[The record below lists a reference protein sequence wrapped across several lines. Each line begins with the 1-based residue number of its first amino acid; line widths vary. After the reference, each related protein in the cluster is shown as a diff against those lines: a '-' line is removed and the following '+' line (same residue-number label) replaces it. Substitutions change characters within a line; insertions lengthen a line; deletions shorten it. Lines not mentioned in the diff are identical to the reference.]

1 MKKMVLSALM
11 LLLCGTLAAQNPTA
25 ASLQQAA
32 LKYLHDEGYPAKID
46 EDNDIECKIQGY
58 TYWICLSDESDGSV
72 FVNSFGKFTCDT
84 PYNEVLEL
92 CNKKNNEKKAVKYG
106 AGTIDDTTRQFI
118 LSYERYQ
125 APGDDFEAYLRDMV
139 ALLPAMLA
147 DFISEL

>member
-1 MKKMVLSALM
+1 MKKMILSALM

-46 EDNDIECKIQGY
+46 EDNDIECKIQGHL
-58 TYWICLSDESDGSV
+58 YWICINDESDGST
-72 FVNSFGKFTCDT
+72 FVNSFGKFTCET

-106 AGTIDDTTRQFI
+106 AAAVEGTTQFVI
-118 LSYERYQ
+118 SYERYQ

-139 ALLPAMLA
+139 ALLPTMLA